1 MPARYTSARF
11 VGREAAFARLA
22 AVLEDVAGGRS
33 RSLILGGTSGVG
45 VSRFLDEATSRVG
58 ELVAPW
64 TILRGAAWPSGAEAP
79 YGPVIRA
86 IGPALRGLPDPE
98 LCEVLGPATADIVR
112 LLPDLAAR
120 LALADHRGET
130 VAPERRQART
140 LEGILGVLGRL
151 GERRPVA
158 LVLEDLHRS
167 DAASRALV
175 TFLIRVAHDQRLAI
189 MATDQPDVVS
199 RDHPWTDDMASVWS
213 VAPSLERLALSP

>member
-11 VGREAAFARLA
+11 VGREVAFARLA
-22 AVLEDVAGGRS
+22 AVLDDVAGGRS

-58 ELVAPW
+58 ELAAPW
-64 TILRGAAWPSGAEAP
+64 TILRAAAWPSGAEAP

-98 LCEVLGPATADIVR
+98 LCEILGPAAADIVR

-120 LALADHRGET
+120 LAPDEAHRGET

-140 LEGILGVLGRL
+140 LEGILGVLGRM
-151 GERRPVA
+151 GERHPVA
-158 LVLEDLHRS
+158 LVLED
-167 DAASRALV
+167 
-175 TFLIRVAHDQRLAI
+175 
-189 MATDQPDVVS
+189 
-199 RDHPWTDDMASVWS
+199 
-213 VAPSLERLALSP
+213 